1 MPSTIM
7 FNPDQHHRRSIR
19 LKNYDYSQP
28 GAYFITICA
37 QDRQC
42 VFGEIAVGIMR
53 ANAVGNLAATCWQ
66 QIPQHFPNTQLDA
79 FVIMPNHIHGILFL
93 LDNNAGVQRMGVQC
107 RGVQLNAPT
116 LNAHKPN
123 TMTPRNPNN
132 MYSQISPQRGTL
144 GVIIRT
150 YKAAVTTECR
160 KAQLAYMVW
169 QRNYYEHVVRDEREL
184 QILREYLQ
192 NNPKQWEI
200 DQLHPNNPSKW

>member
-1 MPSTIM
+1 M
-7 FNPDQHHRRSIR
+7 
-19 LKNYDYSQP
+19 
-28 GAYFITICA
+28 
-37 QDRQC
+37 
-42 VFGEIAVGIMR
+42 
-53 ANAVGNLAATCWQ
+53 
-66 QIPQHFPNTQLDA
+66 PQHFQNTQLDA
-79 FVIMPNHIHGILFL
+79 FVVMPNHIHGILFL
-93 LDNNAGVQRMGVQC
+93 LDNNAGVQRMGVHR

-116 LNAHKPN
+116 VNAHALDDSTDDAPTLDDRTLDARASK

-169 QRNYYEHVVRDEREL
+169 QRNYYEHIVRDEREL

-200 DQLHPNNPSKW
+200 DLLHPQNPSKW